1 MSKPSNKGNAYVKP
15 IAAVVT
21 ATLSTWASAQ
31 DVQELSVTKAETKT
45 ESSYVVE
52 KSTSHKYT
60 QPLLDTAKTVTVIN
74 QAVMKD
80 RNVDSLR
87 DALRNVSG
95 ISLAAGEGGSPTGD
109 SMSIRGFSATNDI
122 FVDGIRDVAGYTR
135 DIYNIEAVEVAKGP
149 GSAVSGRGATGG
161 SVNLESKKAKLDNF
175 NDVSLRLGTENDYRG
190 RFDTNIQ
197 VNDTS
202 ALRINLLTDKGDVAG
217 RDHVENETNAVAF
230 AFATG
235 LGTNSRFDL
244 NLEYQRQDNLP
255 DYGIPWVYSDTPVA
269 ELADSA
275 RSPSPV
281 DFDNFYGN
289 IYRDYEDIE
298 AYSTTARYEYDFSQN
313 TTLRVQ
319 GRLGKVKRESV
330 TTAPRY
336 FSVTTDTD
344 ITFADEKTRDTEN
357 SLAALQVDLIGNYE
371 FAGFTHDVVVG
382 VELANE
388 TFTRHNFVATTP
400 DNLIEDGIRNDL
412 YNPDATIAFTGVY
425 GRDGTSIEAKAKN
438 QAIYAFDTVTLN
450 KQWEVTGGIRFD
462 SFTTDYHNDYN
473 DPSALIS
480 TSDDLFS
487 WNAAV
492 VYKPTE
498 NGSVYLGAGNS
509 FNPSAESLTVS
520 TSSNAADLDA
530 EESRSYEL
538 GTKWSLMDGRLQTN
552 AALFRTEKTNARTD
566 DPFADSSS
574 DEILG
579 GEQRVQGLEL
589 SATGLITKEW
599 TVIASYTYQDSEVTE
614 ALGDDATQVGNELAR
629 TPKNSASVW
638 TTYDMSDKLSF
649 GLGAQYVGE
658 RYNGTTSTRSR
669 APGYTIFDLMVAYDI
684 SKDLSLQ
691 LNGENLGDKDYVDQL
706 GGGHFVPGD
715 GRKFSLTAS
724 YSF

>member
-1 MSKPSNKGNAYVKP
+1 MSKPSNKGNTYAKP

-31 DVQELSVTKAETKT
+31 DVQELSVTKAQTKT

-80 RNVDSLR
+80 RNVDSLQ

-109 SMSIRGFSATNDI
+109 SMSIRGFSAASDI

-135 DIYNIEAVEVAKGP
+135 DVYNIEAVEVAKGP

-161 SVNLESKKAKLDNF
+161 SVNLETKKAKLDNF

-190 RFDTNIQ
+190 RLDTNIQ
-197 VNDTS
+197 VNETS
-202 ALRINLLTDKGDVAG
+202 ALRVNLLSDSGDVAG
-217 RDHVENETNAVAF
+217 RDYVENEKNAIAVAL
-230 AFATG
+230 ATG

-244 NLEYQRQDNLP
+244 NFEYQRQDNLP
-255 DYGIPWVYSDTPVA
+255 DYGIAWVRSDTPVA
-269 ELADSA
+269 ELVGNEYA
-275 RSPSPV
+275 PPPV

-289 IYRDYEDIE
+289 VYRDYEDIE
-298 AYSTTARYEYDFSQN
+298 AYSTTARHEYDFSKN
-313 TTLRVQ
+313 TTLRTQV
-319 GRLGKVKRESV
+319 RLGKVKRESV
-330 TTAPRY
+330 TTAPRF

-382 VELANE
+382 IELANE
-388 TFTRHNFVATTP
+388 TFTRHNFVATTA

-425 GRDGTSIEAKAKN
+425 GRNGTSIEAKAKN

-462 SFTTDYHNDYN
+462 SFTTDYHYDYAN
-473 DPSALIS
+473 PSALIS

-498 NGSVYLGAGNS
+498 NGSIYFGAGNS
-509 FNPSAESLTVS
+509 FNPSAEGITVS
-520 TSSNAADLDA
+520 TRGNTADLDP
-530 EESRSYEL
+530 EESNSYEL
-538 GTKWSLMDGRLQTN
+538 GTKWNLMDGRLQTN

-566 DPFADSSS
+566 DPFAEDTRA
-574 DEILG
+574 DLLN

-599 TVIASYTYQDSEVTE
+599 TVIASYTYQDSEVTK
-614 ALGDDATQVGNELAR
+614 ASGDDIIQIGNELPR
-629 TPKNSASVW
+629 TPKNSASIW
-638 TTYDMSDKLSF
+638 TTYEISEQLSF
-649 GLGAQYVGE
+649 GAGMQYLGE
-658 RYNGTTSTRSR
+658 RYSSSSSTRAR
-669 APGYTIFDLMVAYDI
+669 APSYTIFDLMVAYDV

-691 LNGENLGDKDYVDQL
+691 LNAENLGDKDYVNQL
-706 GGGHFVPGD
+706 GGGHFVPGE